1 MNTKQINHINYIYTD
16 RKGREHTVRV
26 QYENISE
33 FMELCIRCD
42 FQIIG
47 KDGCYDATTLDEME
61 MQN

>member
-1 MNTKQINHINYIYTD
+1 MSKQINHINYIYTD
-16 RKGREHTVRV
+16 RKGREHTVVV
-26 QYENISE
+26 QYENISK

-47 KDGCYDATTLDEME
+47 KDGSYYGSTLDEME